1 MRKGEQTRQ
10 GILQTALAEA
20 SMAGLSGLS
29 IGGLADKVAMSKSG
43 LFAHFSSKQDLQL
56 QVLQTARQLFIDG
69 VIAPALRQ
77 PRGEPRVQALF
88 DNWLEWSE
96 SSFLPGGCPFVSAA
110 VELDDQPGPLRD
122 YLVQSQ
128 KDWLDTLA
136 TAARISIDE
145 GHFRGDL
152 DAERFAFEF
161 YSVILAYYHF
171 SRLLNDPETTPRCQ
185 SSFADLLQRSR
196 A

>member
-1 MRKGEQTRQ
+1 MRKGEQTRH

-29 IGGLADKVAMSKSG
+29 IGGLAEKVAMSKSG
-43 LFAHFSSKQDLQL
+43 LFAHFDSKQHLQL
-56 QVLQTARQLFIDG
+56 QVLETARKLFIDN
-69 VIAPALRQ
+69 VISPALRQ

-88 DNWLEWSE
+88 DNWLRWSE
-96 SSFLPGGCPFVSAA
+96 ASYLPGGCPFVSAA

-122 YLVQSQ
+122 SLVQSQ

-136 TAARISIDE
+136 TAARISKEE
-145 GHFRGDL
+145 GHFRPDL
-152 DAERFAFEF
+152 DPERFAFEF

-171 SRLLNDPETTPRCQ
+171 SRLLKDPHTSERCQ
-185 SSFADLLQRSR
+185 SSFADLLARSR